1 MSSARLRRTGGWWPV
16 HFLTSILLLHGSVLA
31 QTSPDPSQAQPA
43 LVIDLAH
50 PSVEQHVDLSGT
62 DPALSRFVQIH
73 IDSVVNPKHI
83 GVLFEVAFL
92 PDGGSR
98 VHLGS
103 FSLYPPDHPGTFIV
117 ATQHRVRSSGSI
129 IISLSTVPKVDATT
143 PLSIGIANVALI
155 RSPAPRPVN

>member
-1 MSSARLRRTGGWWPV
+1 M
-16 HFLTSILLLHGSVLA
+16 LLLHGSVFA
-31 QTSPDPSQAQPA
+31 QASPDPAEVRPA
-43 LVIDLAH
+43 LVMDLAH
-50 PSVEQHVDLSGT
+50 TSVEEHVDLPGT
-62 DPALSRFVQIH
+62 GPALSRFVQIH
-73 IDSVVNPKHI
+73 IDSVVNPKHV
-83 GVLFEVAFL
+83 GVLLEVAFL

-143 PLSIGIANVALI
+143 PLSIGIASVALI
-155 RSPAPRPVN
+155 RSPAPRPGN